1 MHWYFYSK
9 CVNKLNRFDSKISF
23 RKSVY
28 SLIAFVSLICAN
40 NLYAQNTKADTPGAN
55 LTSIPN
61 NNQGL
66 SLQELQEL
74 LLQNNSQLRSASGLG
89 AAAQFGV
96 IPARTLDN
104 PTINITPSTSAKNPL
119 ALGASSQMNWG
130 ISQSVPWPG
139 KKQLSGDI
147 AQAQANLTKEQVELL
162 KVQLIGQLKSAWV
175 AWQQNN
181 AQISIARVQV
191 DRLEQIKEIVRL
203 RYANNAAA
211 YVDFI
216 NAQVTQAQLRNDII
230 GFERQGQ
237 SLLAQ
242 ISVLIGQTTTQKLHV
257 QIQTV
262 VADKSTLDL
271 KALQLRA
278 LEINPA
284 AKASKFAVDAAQR
297 VVELAELGKRPD
309 FTLGLTSNTA
319 SPPWGFGNT
328 DYYNVSLSA
337 TFPLYYAF
345 RERNLIDQAKAQLIS
360 AQDANASV
368 EQQIALQVEVA
379 YLQWAQSMEQ
389 LKLNEERIVAQAR
402 VGYRLALTNYS
413 NNQATYIDLLTA
425 YNTLRSA
432 ELSQEQA
439 KSSAVQAKINL
450 DVAVGTLQN

>member
-1 MHWYFYSK
+1 MSRLH
-9 CVNKLNRFDSKISF
+9 CKISF
-23 RKSVY
+23 VRKSVTP
-28 SLIAFVSLICAN
+28 LFACALLVCTGIVN
-40 NLYAQNTKADTPGAN
+40 AQNTPTQPP
-55 LTSIPN
+55 TSSALAATN
-61 NNQGL
+61 NAGL
-66 SLQELQEL
+66 SLQELQAL
-74 LLQNNSQLRSASGLG
+74 LLQNNPQLRSATGLG
-89 AAAQFGV
+89 VAAQLGV
-96 IPARTLDN
+96 VPARTLDN
-104 PTINITPSTSAKNPL
+104 PTINITPSTSARNPL

-130 ISQSVPWPG
+130 LSQSFPWPG

-147 AQAQANLTKEQVELL
+147 AQAQANFTKEQVELL
-162 KVQLIGQLKSAWV
+162 KIQLVGQLKSTWI

-181 AQISIARVQV
+181 AQIAIARIQV

-216 NAQVTQAQLRNDII
+216 NAQVTQAQLRNDLI
-230 GFERQGQ
+230 GFERQAQ

-242 ISVLIGQTTTQKLHV
+242 IAALVGHTAPQKLQV
-257 QIQTV
+257 QIQPV
-262 VADKSTLDL
+262 VADKSSLDL
-271 KALQLRA
+271 KTLQQRA

-284 AKASKFAVDAAQR
+284 TKASKFAVDAARR

-319 SPPWGFGNT
+319 TPPWGFGNT

-337 TFPLYYAF
+337 TFPLYYAYK
-345 RERNLIDQAKAQLIS
+345 ERNLIDQAKAQLFA
-360 AQDANASV
+360 AQDAYASV
-368 EQQIALQVEVA
+368 EQQIALQVETA
-379 YLQWAQSMEQ
+379 YLQWAQSIEQ

-439 KSSAVQAKINL
+439 KSAAVQAKINL
-450 DVAVGTLQN
+450 DIAVGLLQN

>member
-23 RKSVY
+23 RKSFY

-40 NLYAQNTKADTPGAN
+40 NLYAQNTKADTLGAN

-242 ISVLIGQTTTQKLHV
+242 IAVLIGQTTTQKLHL

-379 YLQWAQSMEQ
+379 YLLWAQSMEQ